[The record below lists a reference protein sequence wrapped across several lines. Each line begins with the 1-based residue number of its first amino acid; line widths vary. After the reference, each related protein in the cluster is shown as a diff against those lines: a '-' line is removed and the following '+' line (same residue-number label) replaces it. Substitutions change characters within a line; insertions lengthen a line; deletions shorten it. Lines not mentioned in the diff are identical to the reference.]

1 MSNFLKIKDSSPA
14 MEHLVGIGLLLAFLL
29 PHTSTLFLMVNPL
42 LCVALVFLSSG
53 RKNINF
59 YWVVLIPLA
68 LSLAFNIAGDIALK
82 SLLSWVTI
90 AMYFTLFPFVG
101 PVKVRNSYLTI
112 CLIFIILSQLVYL
125 LDIGFLTS
133 FIDTYYP
140 ISENDMNFY
149 SHMRNNISYE
159 NMTNYRL
166 GGLYR
171 NPNQC
176 ARYLTFL
183 LALYLVSN
191 RQKPLRGQLMFPL
204 AALSAVL
211 ITGSRT
217 GLAVAALLLFF
228 TIFRKRDM
236 PAMAKIVTILAVIFL
251 GVYLASSEL
260 SDMRSLDFQRG
271 FSGSFN
277 LKWVT
282 FYYYFISEESLLYML
297 FGHLDPEQ
305 FQNLMA
311 LGMEQFD
318 TDYGNLIYCFG
329 IVGFLSFF
337 IYWINIGRKI
347 TKESR
352 VYFFLLFW
360 MLGSTLVMSYRGCFI
375 FQLLLSIIYSND
387 LKNSYITQQ

>member
-1 MSNFLKIKDSSPA
+1 MSVFFKIKDSSPA

-42 LCVALVFLSSG
+42 LCVTLAFLSLG
-53 RKNINF
+53 RKNIKYF
-59 YWVVLIPLA
+59 WVVLIPLV
-68 LSLAFNIAGDIALK
+68 LSLAFNSAGDVGIK

-149 SHMRNNISYE
+149 SYMRNNISYE
-159 NMTNYRL
+159 NMTNFRL

-183 LALYLVSN
+183 LAFYLVSN
-191 RQKPLRGQLMFPL
+191 RQKPLRSQWMFPL
-204 AALSAVL
+204 TALSAIL
-211 ITGSRT
+211 MTGSRT
-217 GLAVAALLLFF
+217 GLVVAALLLFF
-228 TIFRKRDM
+228 TLFRKRDM
-236 PAMAKIVTILAVIFL
+236 PAMAKFVTILAVVFAGI
-251 GVYLASSEL
+251 YLASSEL

-305 FQNLMA
+305 FQNLMMM
-311 LGMEQFD
+311 GMEQFD

-337 IYWINIGRKI
+337 VYWIIIGSKI

-360 MLGSTLVMSYRGCFI
+360 MLGSTLVMSYRACFI
-375 FQLLLSIIYSND
+375 FQLFLSIIYSND
-387 LKNSYITQQ
+387 IKNRDITQQ